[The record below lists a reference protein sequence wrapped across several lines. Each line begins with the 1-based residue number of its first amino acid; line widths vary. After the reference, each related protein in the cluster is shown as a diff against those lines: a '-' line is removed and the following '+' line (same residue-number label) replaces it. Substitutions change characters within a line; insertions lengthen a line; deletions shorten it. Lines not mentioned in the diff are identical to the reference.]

1 MAKNEERKEPIL
13 SLDGEEY
20 FAEDM
25 SAEQMQIINH
35 LTDISRKLSTN
46 LFVGEQLQVNKNAFI
61 DMFRNS
67 LKQDNKVEVES
78 AEVVEA

>member
-1 MAKNEERKEPIL
+1 MAKKEEKKEPIL

-46 LFVGEQLQVNKNAFI
+46 LFVGEQLQVNRNAFV

-67 LKQDNKVEVES
+67 LKQDDKVEVES

>member
-35 LTDISRKLSTN
+35 LTDISRKLNTN

>member
-35 LTDISRKLSTN
+35 LTDISRKLCTN
-46 LFVGEQLQVNKNAFI
+46 LFVGEQLQVNRNAFV

-67 LKQDNKVEVES
+67 LKQDNKKEVES

>member
-46 LFVGEQLQVNKNAFI
+46 LFVGEQLQVNRNAFV

-67 LKQDNKVEVES
+67 LKQDNKKEVES

>member
-46 LFVGEQLQVNKNAFI
+46 LFVGEQLQVNRNAFV

-67 LKQDNKVEVES
+67 LKQDNKKTGTKN
-78 AEVVEA
+78 

>member
-46 LFVGEQLQVNKNAFI
+46 LFVGEQLQVNRNAFV

-67 LKQDNKVEVES
+67 LKQDDKKEVES

>member
-35 LTDISRKLSTN
+35 LTDISWKLNTN
-46 LFVGEQLQVNKNAFI
+46 LFVGEQLQVNRNAFV

-67 LKQDNKVEVES
+67 LKQNDKKEVES

>member
-1 MAKNEERKEPIL
+1 MAENKEKKEPIL

-35 LTDISRKLSTN
+35 LTDISRKLNTN
-46 LFVGEQLQVNKNAFI
+46 LFIGEQLQVNKNAFV

-67 LKQDNKVEVES
+67 LKQDDKVEVES

>member
-1 MAKNEERKEPIL
+1 MAKNEERKAPIL

-46 LFVGEQLQVNKNAFI
+46 LFVGEQLQVNRNAFV

-67 LKQDNKVEVES
+67 LKQNDKKEVES

>member
-1 MAKNEERKEPIL
+1 MAKKEERKEPIL

-35 LTDISRKLSTN
+35 LTDISRRLNTN